1 MGKKNDPSISLKQNG
16 PGSKLDQLLSQDQ
29 INSIIQFIQDNWAE
43 STMWPE
49 YIKAIWHVL
58 PSRKIDSAEEHRQLD
73 WLLLP
78 GLCCQAA
85 GGDPDDTIEIAG
97 AWLLFYTAAHIFD
110 SIEDQDQLDNNLA
123 QWGPGVNINI
133 ATGLLLSASSMLN
146 SLSQRE
152 HTRETAHEL
161 GQEFFGSILTM
172 ASGQHSDLVS
182 GRLELKQWNEIAE
195 AKSGSFF
202 SLACRSGARLG
213 TSDPQKIKEYS
224 DYGFQLGI
232 MLQILDDM
240 EDLKS
245 AYDPENP
252 ILVDGIDCSLAVAYA
267 LEVLPD
273 GEGRQLLNW
282 IKSGS
287 QESSDVDNVTT
298 ILNEC
303 GATLYLRAELDRHR
317 NLGLTSL
324 ENAESDSPA
333 AAQLAEFLNDMRV
346 D

>member
-1 MGKKNDPSISLKQNG
+1 
-16 PGSKLDQLLSQDQ
+16 
-29 INSIIQFIQDNWAE
+29 
-43 STMWPE
+43 MWPD
-49 YIKAIWHVL
+49 YIRAIWHVL
-58 PSRKIDSAEEHRQLD
+58 PSREIDSAEDHRQLD
-73 WLLLP
+73 WILLP

-85 GGDPDDTIEIAG
+85 GGDPDVTNEIAG

-110 SIEDQDQLDNNLA
+110 IIEDQDQLDDNLA

-133 ATGLLLSASSMLN
+133 ATGLVISASSMVNGLY
-146 SLSQRE
+146 QIE
-152 HTRETAHEL
+152 HTREFAHEL
-161 GQEFFGSILTM
+161 SQDFFGSILTM

-182 GRLELKQWNEIAE
+182 GQLELRQWYEIAE

-213 TSDPQKIKEYS
+213 TNDPHKINGYS

-273 GEGRQLLNW
+273 DQGHQLLKW

-287 QESSDVDNVTT
+287 QEIIIVKNVITL
-298 ILNEC
+298 LNRC

-317 NLGLTSL
+317 NLGLTAL
-324 ENAESDSPA
+324 EKSGPDSPA
-333 AAQLAEFLNDMRV
+333 AEQLGKYLDDMRV

>member
-1 MGKKNDPSISLKQNG
+1 M
-16 PGSKLDQLLSQDQ
+16 
-29 INSIIQFIQDNWAE
+29 
-43 STMWPE
+43 
-49 YIKAIWHVL
+49 
-58 PSRKIDSAEEHRQLD
+58 
-73 WLLLP
+73 
-78 GLCCQAA
+78 
-85 GGDPDDTIEIAG
+85 
-97 AWLLFYTAAHIFD
+97 
-110 SIEDQDQLDNNLA
+110 
-123 QWGPGVNINI
+123 
-133 ATGLLLSASSMLN
+133 
-146 SLSQRE
+146 
-152 HTRETAHEL
+152 
-161 GQEFFGSILTM
+161 
-172 ASGQHSDLVS
+172 
-182 GRLELKQWNEIAE
+182 
-195 AKSGSFF
+195 
-202 SLACRSGARLG
+202 
-213 TSDPQKIKEYS
+213 
-224 DYGFQLGI
+224 